1 MKHLMRMRK
10 DIVYMQRKSHCL
22 TRDIKRLLKIKFGK
36 EVDINELE
44 MAVLQRSFQKNVVN
58 ELEEVVLKKLVY
70 EMRIKMADVRGIY
83 IDALE
88 RWQVCFMF

>member
-1 MKHLMRMRK
+1 MRK

-22 TRDIKRLLKIKFGK
+22 KRDIKRLLKIKFGK

-44 MAVLQRSFQKNVVN
+44 MAVLRRSFQKNMVN

-70 EMRIKMADVRGIY
+70 ELRIKMADVRGLY
-83 IDALE
+83 INALKS
-88 RWQVCFMF
+88 WQVCVFFFK

>member
-1 MKHLMRMRK
+1 MRK
-10 DIVYMQRKSHCL
+10 DIVYMQQKSRCL

-70 EMRIKMADVRGIY
+70 ELRIKMADVRGIY
-83 IDALE
+83 IDALK
-88 RWQVCFMF
+88 RWQVCFIFQNLE